1 MIRGK
6 NPRTGNWYI
15 GQFSTL
21 TPTGRTVVNLKELV
35 ASKKVQ
41 ATLDKLAAKGDTVV
55 ISPTPDTVA
64 ATTDDK

>member
-21 TPTGRTVVNLKELV
+21 TPTGRTVVNLKDLV

-41 ATLDKLAAKGDTVV
+41 ETLEKLAGTGETVV
-55 ISPTPDTVA
+55 ILPPPNA
-64 ATTDDK
+64 AAAKTDDK